1 MFNHHF
7 SEQQQWQR
15 VNCHQVVS
23 LWTSWNALFR
33 ISTEKARPLSTQFLF
48 SKRDDGRIPCL
59 GSVHSEWS
67 WEDKLEPS
75 ICTTGHG
82 LKEDLFDEGEPL
94 NDTGSTCNRSQSS
107 ENSIPLEGCLAA
119 ESVVEHQF
127 SKKPRSELV
136 GNDELMKDEDKED
149 TATTIFKH
157 RILTYMIHQKLT
169 SRKLTRGSTLQNAQT
184 SGTKVRLQKL
194 HLIPCSVLDA
204 CSCREILIKMILAS
218 RNELPQATE
227 VEQTC
232 IKSHCK

>member
-1 MFNHHF
+1 
-7 SEQQQWQR
+7 
-15 VNCHQVVS
+15 
-23 LWTSWNALFR
+23 
-33 ISTEKARPLSTQFLF
+33 
-48 SKRDDGRIPCL
+48 
-59 GSVHSEWS
+59 
-67 WEDKLEPS
+67 
-75 ICTTGHG
+75 
-82 LKEDLFDEGEPL
+82 LFDEGEPL